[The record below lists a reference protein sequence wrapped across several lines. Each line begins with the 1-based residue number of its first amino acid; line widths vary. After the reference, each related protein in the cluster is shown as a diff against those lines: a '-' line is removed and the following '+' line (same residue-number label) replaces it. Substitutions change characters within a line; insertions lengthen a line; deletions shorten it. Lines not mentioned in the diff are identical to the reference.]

1 MSWAE
6 RLERIDDYRW
16 RIPRDAAAGMR
27 TDVVAYASR
36 NILEQVS
43 KDRSLDQAV
52 NVSMLPGIVGPSLAM
67 PDIHQGYGFP
77 IGGVAATDW
86 NDGVVSPGGV
96 GFDINCGVRLLRTNL
111 GRDEVHR
118 RLKELVDALFKK
130 VPCGAGGSGFVKLGA
145 KDLDRV
151 LVDGARWIIE
161 HGYGE
166 PRDAQ
171 FSEAGGAL
179 SGADPASV
187 SPRAKERGG
196 PQLGTI
202 GSGNHF
208 LEVQYVEEVT
218 DRPAAARMGLSH
230 GQIVVLIHSGSRG
243 LGHQVCTDSL
253 RDMDAAMKKY
263 GYQLPDRQLACVPA
277 QSPEGESYLAGMRA
291 AANFAWANRQGI
303 THFVRQAFD
312 SVFEGRSRI
321 DVIYDVCHNIA
332 KKEQYEVDGR
342 ARDVLVHRKGAT
354 RAFPA
359 GNREIPEEYREIGQ
373 PVFIPGSMGTA
384 SWVLVGQ
391 ERAMQETFGTTCHG
405 AGRLLSRTAAQKG
418 RDFRK
423 VVQELEE
430 AGITVRSET
439 RSGILEE
446 IPQAYKD
453 VDEVV
458 KVVHNAGIAKK
469 VARLRPIGV
478 IKG

>member
-1 MSWAE
+1 
-6 RLERIDDYRW
+6 
-16 RIPRDAAAGMR
+16 
-27 TDVVAYASR
+27 
-36 NILEQVS
+36 
-43 KDRSLDQAV
+43 
-52 NVSMLPGIVGPSLAM
+52 
-67 PDIHQGYGFP
+67 
-77 IGGVAATDW
+77 
-86 NDGVVSPGGV
+86 
-96 GFDINCGVRLLRTNL
+96 
-111 GRDEVHR
+111 
-118 RLKELVDALFKK
+118 
-130 VPCGAGGSGFVKLGA
+130 
-145 KDLDRV
+145 
-151 LVDGARWIIE
+151 
-161 HGYGE
+161 
-166 PRDAQ
+166 
-171 FSEAGGAL
+171 
-179 SGADPASV
+179 
-187 SPRAKERGG
+187 
-196 PQLGTI
+196 
-202 GSGNHF
+202 
-208 LEVQYVEEVT
+208 
-218 DRPAAARMGLSH
+218 
-230 GQIVVLIHSGSRG
+230 
-243 LGHQVCTDSL
+243 
-253 RDMDAAMKKY
+253 MDAAMKKY

-303 THFVRQAFD
+303 THFVRHAFD
-312 SVFEGRSRI
+312 SVFDGRSRI

-342 ARDVLVHRKGAT
+342 MRDVLVHRKGAT

-391 ERAMQETFGTTCHG
+391 ERAMRETFGTTCHG

-478 IKG
+478 IKA